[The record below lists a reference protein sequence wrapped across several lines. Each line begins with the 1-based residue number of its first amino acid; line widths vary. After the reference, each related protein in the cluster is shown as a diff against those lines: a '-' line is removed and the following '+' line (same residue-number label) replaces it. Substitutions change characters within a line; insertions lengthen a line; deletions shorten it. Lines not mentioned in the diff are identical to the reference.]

1 MFNVAIIGGEGLN
14 DYYFCQAKCIACLK
28 NKAESREPITIFS
41 TGDAFVDLFSNKFH
55 INVQYFY
62 TNWRDDGKNALKAR
76 NERLLEKCNAMIVFN
91 DNTKETRIL
100 HDLAK
105 SKGIPVRFFS
115 KPIT

>member
-1 MFNVAIIGGEGLN
+1 MFNVAIIGAEGQN

-62 TNWRDDGKNALKAR
+62 ANWRYDGKDALKIR
-76 NERLLEKCNAMIVFN
+76 NERLLEKCNALIMFD
-91 DNTKETRIL
+91 DNTKDTKIL
-100 HDLAK
+100 YDLAK
-105 SKGIPVRFFS
+105 SRNIPVRYF
-115 KPIT
+115 KKTT